1 MQILIDHNGS
11 DAFYTDA
18 VNMMA
23 QYRSLLKKPARKV
36 ENMLQTYKLL
46 GIAAAVMFAIMAA
59 MTIAWGSDTLM
70 KVLMALLA
78 VLFVFD
84 IAYYFALIK
93 LKKRMMEDK
102 RTSILTLDENGVELN
117 KEDEQVVR
125 IAWDNLA
132 FVRIYGECIGFVS
145 KDVSGLI
152 VFVERRYEGQVIPYV
167 RETAPGVTIIS

>member
-23 QYRSLLKKPARKV
+23 QYRSLLKKPGRKV

-59 MTIAWGSDTLM
+59 MSIAWGSDTLM
-70 KVLMALLA
+70 MALLA

-84 IAYYFALIK
+84 IAYYSALKK
-93 LKKRMMEDK
+93 LRKRMMDDK

>member
-1 MQILIDHNGS
+1 MQILIDHTGS

-18 VNMMA
+18 VNMLA
-23 QYRSLLKKPARKV
+23 QYRSLLKRPGRKV

-59 MTIAWGSDTLM
+59 MTIAWGSDTLI

-78 VLFVFD
+78 VLLVFD
-84 IAYYFALIK
+84 IAYYLALKK

-117 KEDEQVVR
+117 KEDSQVVR
-125 IAWDNLA
+125 IGWDNLA
-132 FVRIYGECIGFVS
+132 FVRVYGECIGFVS

-152 VFVERRYEGQVIPYV
+152 LFVERRYEDQVIPYV
-167 RETAPGVTIIS
+167 RENAPGVEIIA

>member
-1 MQILIDHNGS
+1 MQILIDHMGS

-18 VNMMA
+18 VNMLA
-23 QYRSLLKKPARKV
+23 QYRSLLKRPGRKV

-59 MTIAWGSDTLM
+59 MTVAWGSDTLV

-78 VLFVFD
+78 VLLVFD

-117 KEDEQVVR
+117 KEDSQVVR
-125 IAWDNLA
+125 IGWDNLA
-132 FVRIYGECIGFVS
+132 FVRVYGECIGFVS

-152 VFVERRYEGQVIPYV
+152 LFVEKRYEDKIIPYV
-167 RETAPGVTIIS
+167 RENAPGVEIIE

>member
-1 MQILIDHNGS
+1 MQILIDHTGS

-18 VNMMA
+18 VNMLA
-23 QYRSLLKKPARKV
+23 QYRSLLKRPGRKV

-59 MTIAWGSDTLM
+59 MTVAWGSDTLV

-78 VLFVFD
+78 VLLVFD
-84 IAYYFALIK
+84 LAYYFALIK

-117 KEDEQVVR
+117 KEDSQVVR
-125 IAWDNLA
+125 IGWDNLA
-132 FVRIYGECIGFVS
+132 FVRVYGECIGFVS

-152 VFVERRYEGQVIPYV
+152 LFVERRYEDKVIPYV
-167 RETAPGVTIIS
+167 RENAPGVEIIA

>member
-1 MQILIDHNGS
+1 YYS
-11 DAFYTDA
+11 A
-18 VNMMA
+18 
-23 QYRSLLKKPARKV
+23 LKKLR
-36 ENMLQTYKLL
+36 
-46 GIAAAVMFAIMAA
+46 
-59 MTIAWGSDTLM
+59 
-70 KVLMALLA
+70 
-78 VLFVFD
+78 
-84 IAYYFALIK
+84 
-93 LKKRMMEDK
+93 KRMMDDK

-152 VFVERRYEGQVIPYV
+152 VFVERRYEDQVIPYV